1 MQQHTKVQVSRKSVL
16 TVLNQT
22 LIYLSSLKS
31 KKRQYSD
38 FIFYLSIARH
48 VICRCTKAIIQTQ
61 EREQLYHEIFV
72 VLRQPETNL
81 KMLTVIK
88 NNVRCHNRRR
98 YRKNIH
104 FTKDNKYLGGAKIV
118 VLVIKSSQNKLL
130 LLTVKRPILK
140 VYLKIFLFY
149 F

>member
-1 MQQHTKVQVSRKSVL
+1 
-16 TVLNQT
+16 
-22 LIYLSSLKS
+22 
-31 KKRQYSD
+31 
-38 FIFYLSIARH
+38 
-48 VICRCTKAIIQTQ
+48 
-61 EREQLYHEIFV
+61 
-72 VLRQPETNL
+72 
-81 KMLTVIK
+81 MLTVIK

-98 YRKNIH
+98 YRKNIP

-130 LLTVKRPILK
+130 LLTVKGPILK